1 MVNKIEYMLLVFF
14 VTVIVSTNYLAQT
27 QDTLHILPLGNSITF
42 GQRSKDPRPNEEKVG
57 YRYPLY
63 KKLNKIGFVYDFI
76 GSEHSGSKYLP
87 PKYDANGGF
96 PGIKDNELA
105 SLLRTGKR
113 VQPPNTNE
121 QITPGPYLETYLPD
135 LILLHIGTN
144 GNQFSN
150 GTSAADIE
158 DILNLVDSVENSS
171 GKEIYVIV
179 AKIINRV
186 PNETFVDEL
195 NHNIDSMVTDRITN
209 PANPSYPD
217 KVTMVDM
224 QNGAGIIYAIDS
236 MGTIGDKIIGD
247 MNDHYHP
254 NDKGFLK
261 MSEVWFNAIN
271 RLYPKSFT
279 ISQQPEDFVTSINTI
294 ATFSIHVNHTE
305 PVSFQWKRNGIP
317 IQGETD
323 SVYSTPL
330 LSIQDNITKFNCEI
344 KSKYY
349 VVNSDT
355 ATLFVFDSTSR
366 VSTNLIAE
374 YCFEESEG
382 TIINNSVD
390 KYSDLKLKI
399 NNQSGIQWVPYGLK
413 INSPAQILS
422 QGAATDIYKEV
433 IKTNEI
439 TLEAWILP
447 SNNTQNGPARIVT
460 LSRDESNRN
469 ITLGQ
474 EADKFEVRLRT
485 SLTDENGKPSL
496 FSTENTIKTSLT
508 HIVYTR
514 KNNGKV
520 NLFVN
525 AKLDTTFNIGGDFTN
540 WDSTYFLSLGDEITG
555 NKLWKGRFYLLSI
568 YNRALDQ
575 LEVLHNYNVRF
586 KGVRKLLETPTDLIG
601 EIIGDTSVVLIWQ
614 DNESLEDGYIIERK
628 ANLQD
633 SIFNVLDTL
642 PANITEYT
650 DNYPKYNSSYIYR
663 LKAYN
668 KYTESDYSP
677 EVIVN
682 GLDTIVNDNRFN
694 FSFKLYQNY
703 PNPFNPTTNIKFS
716 LQKKSHVKLRIFNM
730 LGEVVKTIIYDEI
743 LLPGNYTKIFKS
755 DKLPSGVYFYQIIA
769 EPLDGTRIFRKANK
783 AILLK

>member
-1 MVNKIEYMLLVFF
+1 MVNKIKYMLLVFF
-14 VTVIVSTNYLAQT
+14 VTVNVSTDYFAQT
-27 QDTLHILPLGNSITF
+27 DTLHILPLGNSITF
-42 GQRSKDPRPNEEKVG
+42 GKRSKDPRPNEEKVS
-57 YRYPLY
+57 YRYQLY

-105 SLLRTGKR
+105 NLLRTGKR

-144 GNQFSN
+144 GNQFPN

-195 NHNIDSMVTDRITN
+195 NHNIDSMVTDRISN

-217 KVTMVDM
+217 KVTIVDM
-224 QNGAGIIYAIDS
+224 QNDAGIIYAIDS

-261 MSEVWFNAIN
+261 MSEVWFNAIKT
-271 RLYPKSFT
+271 LYPKPFT
-279 ISQQPEDFVTSINTI
+279 ITQQPENFIATNNSI
-294 ATFSIHVNHTE
+294 ATFSIHVNHTK
-305 PVSFQWKRNGIP
+305 PVTFQWKRNGIP

-323 SVYSTPL
+323 SIYSTPL
-330 LSIQDNITKFNCEI
+330 LSIQDNNTKFNCEI
-344 KSKYY
+344 RSKYY

-374 YCFEESEG
+374 YNFEENEG

-399 NNQSGIQWVPYGLK
+399 NNQSGIKWVPYGLK

-422 QGAATDIYKEV
+422 QNAATDIYKEV

-447 SNNTQNGPARIVT
+447 SNNTQSGPARIVT
-460 LSRDESNRN
+460 FSKDELNRN

-485 SLTDENGKPSL
+485 SLTDENGNPSL
-496 FSTENTIKTSLT
+496 FSTENTINTSLT

-520 NLFVN
+520 NLYVN

-540 WDSTYFLSLGDEITG
+540 WDSTYFLSLGDEVTG

-568 YNRALDQ
+568 YNRALDR
-575 LEVLHNYNVRF
+575 LEVLHNYNVKF
-586 KGVRKLLETPTDLIG
+586 KGVRKLLEAPTDLTG
-601 EIIGDTSVVLIWQ
+601 KVIGDTSVVLTWR

-628 ANLQD
+628 VNLPD
-633 SIFNVLDTL
+633 STFDVLDTL
-642 PANITEYT
+642 SANVIEFT

-663 LKAYN
+663 VKAYN
-668 KYTESDYSP
+668 RYSESNYSS
-677 EVIVN
+677 EVIIN
-682 GLDTIVNDNRFN
+682 GLDTIVNDNRTN

-730 LGEVVKTIIYDEI
+730 LGEVVKTIINDEI
-743 LLPGNYTKIFKS
+743 LLPGNYKKIFKS
-755 DKLPSGVYFYQIIA
+755 NKLPSGVYLYQIIA